1 MQPQKNIW
9 IINQYASTPET
20 GMGGRHYYLAQ
31 ELAKLGY
38 KVYVIAASYTHT
50 LKNPKNFEED
60 FLIENIQPNFDFI
73 WLKVPTYTN
82 SGDKQRILNW
92 FVFSWKLLKLGKILS
107 VKPDVILYSSLSLI
121 GYLSA
126 EKLSKKYQIPLVF
139 EVRDIWP
146 LTLIEIGGYS
156 PSHPFI
162 KLLQWI
168 ENRAYKNSDKVI
180 SNLKNAI
187 EHMIGHGLQESKFT
201 WIPNGYS
208 AQEMIE
214 QKSLSQEIIDLI
226 PKDKFIIGYT
236 GSIGIVNC
244 LDNLIEAANI
254 LKQHQELYF
263 VIVGKG
269 ELLIELE
276 QYVEKLQLTNVVFI
290 PPITKKQ
297 VPSMLS
303 LFDVCYLGWKKNT
316 LYRFGISPNKMPEY
330 LYAKKPILHAFTG
343 YIDPITE
350 AQAGITVEAE
360 NSKKIADG
368 ILKLFSLSE
377 TEREKMGQNGYEYVV
392 QNHEYGYLARKLEKV
407 LFDSKR
413 EM

>member
-1 MQPQKNIW
+1 MRQDKIIW
-9 IINQYASTPET
+9 IISQYASTPET
-20 GMGGRHYYLAQ
+20 GLGGRHYYFAQ

-38 KVYVIAASYTHT
+38 KVYVIAASHTHI
-50 LKNPKNFEED
+50 LKNPKSFEGD
-60 FLIENIQPNFDFI
+60 FLIENIQPNFDFV
-73 WLKVPTYTN
+73 WLKVPKYKN

-92 FVFSWKLLKLGKILS
+92 FIFSWKLLKLEKILS
-107 VKPDVILYSSLSLI
+107 IKPDVILYSSLSLI

-126 EKLSKKYQIPLVF
+126 EKLAKKYQIPLVF

-162 KLLQWI
+162 KLLQLI
-168 ENRAYKNSDKVI
+168 EDRAYKNSNKVI
-180 SNLKNAI
+180 SNLKNAV
-187 EHMIGHGLQESKFT
+187 EHMVEHGLQESKFT

-208 AQEMIE
+208 AQEIAE
-214 QKSLSQEIIDLI
+214 RKSLPQDIIDLI
-226 PKDKFIIGYT
+226 PKNKFIIGYT

-244 LDNLIEAANI
+244 LDNLIEAACT
-254 LKQHQELYF
+254 LRHHTELYF
-263 VIVGKG
+263 VIVGRG
-269 ELLIELE
+269 EFLKKLE
-276 QYVEKLQLTNVVFI
+276 QYVAKFHLTNVVFI

-303 LFDVCYLGWKKNT
+303 LFDVCYLGWKKNA
-316 LYRFGISPNKMPEY
+316 LYRFGISPNKMCEY

-360 NSKKIADG
+360 NSKEIANG
-368 ILKLFSLSE
+368 ILKLYSLSQI
-377 TEREKMGQNGYEYVV
+377 EREKMGQNGYEYVL
-392 QNHEYGYLARKLEKV
+392 QNYEYGHLAHKLEKV
-407 LFDSKR
+407 LFD
-413 EM
+413 